1 MQRLIRI
8 GLAIT
13 YSYAY
18 YRGVARGIRSY
29 AETRPDWLFTSVIP
43 EEHPVWRGSLK
54 PAGLIASV
62 NTAAIAQALASWRRP
77 LVNVSAVLPEL
88 PFPRVGVDNPAVGQ
102 IAAGH
107 FLERGLRHF
116 GFVGHAHWLYSTERE
131 RGFFLALGAAGYR
144 AATYHDPAIHSFD
157 PVARHWSL
165 DRRVRRWLRGLAK
178 PVGIF
183 AADDLWG
190 MQLIEACRQADLHV
204 PEQVA
209 LLGVDDDDLQCGLAR
224 PTLSSVRLP
233 AQQIGR
239 QAAALLDRL
248 LTGAGAPREP
258 ILLPPLG
265 VMARRSS
272 EVLAIDDPDV
282 VIAARF
288 IRGHGHL
295 PLRVTDVLQE
305 VSVAR
310 RSLERRFRKTLG
322 HGIWEEIRRC
332 HVERAKRLLAE
343 TELPIKLVARQ
354 AGFTDFRHLAV
365 VFRQEFS
372 LSPTA
377 YRGQVRG

>member
-1 MQRLIRI
+1 MKDR
-8 GLAIT
+8 
-13 YSYAY
+13 
-18 YRGVARGIRSY
+18 ARR
-29 AETRPDWLFTSVIP
+29 
-43 EEHPVWRGSLK
+43 
-54 PAGLIASV
+54 
-62 NTAAIAQALASWRRP
+62 AA
-77 LVNVSAVLPEL
+77 
-88 PFPRVGVDNPAVGQ
+88 D
-102 IAAGH
+102 
-107 FLERGLRHF
+107 FLR
-116 GFVGHAHWLYSTERE
+116 AHW
-131 RGFFLALGAAGYR
+131 G
-144 AATYHDPAIHSFD
+144 
-157 PVARHWSL
+157 
-165 DRRVRRWLRGLAK
+165 
-178 PVGIF
+178 
-183 AADDLWG
+183 
-190 MQLIEACRQADLHV
+190 
-204 PEQVA
+204 
-209 LLGVDDDDLQCGLAR
+209 
-224 PTLSSVRLP
+224 
-233 AQQIGR
+233 
-239 QAAALLDRL
+239 RL